1 MVFMTSKHLWILIF
15 TLMGLSLLACAAAK
29 EERIPLL
36 KVVPYV
42 EQMAEVVKGLYYTLL
57 EL

>member
-1 MVFMTSKHLWILIF
+1 MTSKHLWILIF